1 MAVMMILMAL
11 MMMKMRLVSQI
22 GRTRVVQRMVSVEEE
37 EIMKLVIVMIVIM
50 MMMIMMMMMM
60 MHLVMQAES
69 IGFALQMVNIKK
81 VLVVAV

>member
-1 MAVMMILMAL
+1 MMILMAL

-60 MHLVMQAES
+60 MMHLVMQAES